1 MSLWDVIVSIFWF
14 MLLVAWFWLMVVI
27 LTDIFRDSGLS
38 GGAKAAWCLF
48 IILLPWVGVL
58 TYLIA
63 RGRSMNDRAAEH
75 AAKQEESFRKYVQQT
90 AAGSQSG
97 VADELRKLSE
107 MRADGTISPEDYDR
121 AKSKVLGGTPAPAVP
136 QQLSEP
142 VNQTE
147 PAAPTS

>member
-1 MSLWDVIVSIFWF
+1 MSLWDVLVSIFWF

-48 IILLPWVGVL
+48 IIVLPWLGVL

-63 RGRSMNDRAAEH
+63 RGRSMNERAADH
-75 AAKQEESFRKYVQQT
+75 AARQEESFRKYVQQT

-97 VADELRKLSE
+97 VADELRKLSD
-107 MRADGTISPEDYDR
+107 MKADGTISPEDYER
-121 AKSKVLGGTPAPAVP
+121 AKSKVLGGTAAVTVP
-136 QQLSEP
+136 QPRSEP
-142 VNQTE
+142 ISQPEN
-147 PAAPTS
+147 AAPTS